1 MIIAKF
7 IDGFFS
13 VQKTSTIVI
22 MCHAQNS
29 AQDNYIYMP
38 MKPENKKEFT
48 ILNCDLK

>member
-22 MCHAQNS
+22 MFHAQNS